1 MKLTYKHT
9 ITACF
14 IGYIV
19 QAIINNFVP
28 LLFLTFEKDYGI
40 PLSRIG
46 ILVGINFGIQ
56 LLTDLVAALA
66 IEKTGWRIP
75 MVLAHIL
82 SVCGLVLLAV
92 LPGVMDNKFLA
103 LIIAVSFAAVGGG
116 LLEVLISPITEA
128 CPGDDKAGAMSLL
141 HSFYCW
147 GYMGVVIL
155 STLFFAFFGID
166 NWQTLAVIWAIV
178 PLINLVLFCFVPFG
192 TLSADNDE
200 KQTVGKLFKN
210 KTFLLMIVI
219 MFCAACC
226 EQSVSQWASAF
237 AEKALGV
244 RKSIG
249 DLAGPMLFALFMG
262 SARAVHGSLG
272 NKIKISLEKLILF
285 SSILCLGSYFVI
297 SLCPLPW
304 ISLIGCGICG
314 FSVGILWPGTF
325 SIAAKTVRGGTF
337 MFAILALF
345 GDLGCGAG
353 PLVVGTVASALGDNL
368 NMGILVSAI
377 FPVIMI
383 FGLIIHIKSKKS
395 A

>member
-1 MKLTYKHT
+1 MKLNFKHT
-9 ITACF
+9 VTACF

-19 QAIINNFVP
+19 QAIINNFAP

-40 PLSRIG
+40 PLARIG

-56 LLTDLVAALA
+56 LLTDLVAALVV
-66 IEKTGWRIP
+66 EKTGWRIP
-75 MVLAHIL
+75 IVLAHVLAI
-82 SVCGLVLLAV
+82 CGLVLMAI
-92 LPGVMDNKFLA
+92 LPTTMENKFLA
-103 LIIAVSFAAVGGG
+103 LIISVSVAAVGGG

-128 CPGDDKAGAMSLL
+128 CPGEDKAGAMSLL

-155 STLFFAFFGID
+155 STLFFAFFGVD
-166 NWQTLAVIWAIV
+166 NWQILAIIWAIV
-178 PLINLVLFCFVPFG
+178 PLLNLILFCFVPFG

-200 KQTVGKLFKN
+200 KQSVGKLFKN

-244 RKSIG
+244 RKNIG
-249 DLAGPMLFALFMG
+249 DLAGPMLFALLMG
-262 SARAVHGSLG
+262 SARAMHGSFS
-272 NKIKISLEKLILF
+272 NKIKISLEKLILL
-285 SSILCLGSYFVI
+285 SGMLCLTSYFII

-304 ISLIGCGICG
+304 LSLIGCGICG

-325 SIAAKTVRGGTF
+325 SIAAKTVKGGTF

-345 GDLGCGAG
+345 GDLGCGGG

-383 FGLIIHIKSKKS
+383 LGLIIHIKSKKS

>member
-1 MKLTYKHT
+1 MKLSYKHT
-9 ITACF
+9 ISACF

-19 QAIINNFVP
+19 QAIINNFP
-28 LLFLTFEKDYGI
+28 ALLFLTFEKDYGI
-40 PLSRIG
+40 PLVHIG
-46 ILVGINFGIQ
+46 MLVGINFGIQ
-56 LLTDLVAALA
+56 LLTDLVAAFVL
-66 IEKTGWRIP
+66 EKTGWRIP

-82 SVCGLVLLAV
+82 SACGLVFMAV
-92 LPGVMDNKFLA
+92 LPDMMDNKLLA
-103 LIIAVSFAAVGGG
+103 LIIAVSVTAVGGG

-147 GYMGVVIL
+147 GYLGVVIM
-155 STLFFAFFGID
+155 STLFFMLFGID
-166 NWQTLAVIWAIV
+166 NWQILALIWAIV
-178 PLINLVLFCFVPFG
+178 PLVNLFLFCFVPFG
-192 TLSADNDE
+192 TLSADNEE
-200 KQTVGKLFKN
+200 KQPIGMLFRN
-210 KTFLLMIVI
+210 KTFYLIIII

-244 RKSIG
+244 SKSIG
-249 DLAGPMLFALFMG
+249 DLTGPMFFALLMG
-262 SARAVHGSLG
+262 TARAVHGSLG
-272 NKIKISLEKLILF
+272 HKIKVPLEKLILF
-285 SSILCLGSYFVI
+285 SGMLCLGSYLLI
-297 SLCPLPW
+297 SLCPVPW
-304 ISLIGCGICG
+304 LSLIGCGICG

-353 PLVVGTVASALGDNL
+353 PLAVGMVASALGDNL
-368 NMGILVSAI
+368 NMGIFVSAV
-377 FPVIMI
+377 FPIIMI
-383 FGLIIHIKSKKS
+383 LSLMAHIKTKKS

>member
-9 ITACF
+9 VTACF

-92 LPGVMDNKFLA
+92 LPGIMDNKFLA

-200 KQTVGKLFKN
+200 KQSAGKLFKN

-249 DLAGPMLFALFMG
+249 DLVLKECADLILYQLQNLDDEVVRWERDCFLIVLPKRSASEAAEFA
-262 SARAVHGSLG
+262 
-272 NKIKISLEKLILF
+272 EKLRAAVENAEFQYGDYKIRITISCGVGEMKF
-285 SSILCLGSYFVI
+285 ENSSDDNIAPAMTKLIKAKELGRNRVEY
-297 SLCPLPW
+297 
-304 ISLIGCGICG
+304 
-314 FSVGILWPGTF
+314 
-325 SIAAKTVRGGTF
+325 
-337 MFAILALF
+337 
-345 GDLGCGAG
+345 
-353 PLVVGTVASALGDNL
+353 
-368 NMGILVSAI
+368 
-377 FPVIMI
+377 
-383 FGLIIHIKSKKS
+383 
-395 A
+395 

>member
-1 MKLTYKHT
+1 MKLNFKHT
-9 ITACF
+9 VTACF

-19 QAIINNFVP
+19 QAIINNFAP

-40 PLSRIG
+40 PLARIG

-56 LLTDLVAALA
+56 LLTDLVAALVV
-66 IEKTGWRIP
+66 EKTGWRIP
-75 MVLAHIL
+75 IVLAHIL
-82 SVCGLVLLAV
+82 AICGLVLMAV
-92 LPGVMDNKFLA
+92 LPTTMDNKFLA
-103 LIIAVSFAAVGGG
+103 LIISVSVAAVGGG

-128 CPGDDKAGAMSLL
+128 CPGEDKAGAMSLL

-155 STLFFAFFGID
+155 STLFFAFFGVD
-166 NWQTLAVIWAIV
+166 NWQILAIIWAIV
-178 PLINLVLFCFVPFG
+178 PLLNLILFCFVPFG

-200 KQTVGKLFKN
+200 KQSVGKLFKN

-244 RKSIG
+244 RKNIG
-249 DLAGPMLFALFMG
+249 DLAGPMLFALLMG
-262 SARAVHGSLG
+262 SARAIHGSFS
-272 NKIKISLEKLILF
+272 NKIKISLEKLILL
-285 SSILCLGSYFVI
+285 SGILCLTSYFII

-304 ISLIGCGICG
+304 LSLIGCGICG

-325 SIAAKTVRGGTF
+325 SIAAKTVKGGTF

-345 GDLGCGAG
+345 GDLGCGGG
-353 PLVVGTVASALGDNL
+353 PLAVGTVASALGDNL

-383 FGLIIHIKSKKS
+383 LGLIIHIKSKKS